1 MSGLAIVTGASAGLG
16 VGFAEALAKRGQP
29 LLLVARRA
37 DRLEQLA
44 QRLRAQVPV
53 ETLSVD
59 LGEHDGAQAV
69 IAHVAGRPVATL
81 INNAGAGVRGD
92 FATIDRARQSAIVR
106 LNCIALMDLCHGV
119 LPGMIA
125 AKSGGILNIASTAA
139 FQPGPWMAVYYATK
153 AFVLSFS
160 EALHEEVRDQGV
172 RVAALC
178 PGPTHTEFA
187 GVAGM
192 TDMAMFARMASGPDA
207 VVRDGL
213 AALDANQAVKI
224 SGAMNTILAE
234 TVRLTP
240 RGLAR
245 RIAGGLQKARQA

>member
-69 IAHVAGRPVATL
+69 IAHV
-81 INNAGAGVRGD
+81 
-92 FATIDRARQSAIVR
+92 R

-160 EALHEEVRDQGV
+160 EALHEEVRGHGV
-172 RVAALC
+172 RVSALC
-178 PGPTHTEFA
+178 PGPVNTEFA
-187 GVAGM
+187 GIAGM
-192 TDMAMFARMASGPDA
+192 TDMAAFKQMASGPDA

-213 AALDANQAVKI
+213 AALDANEAVKI
-224 SGAMNTILAE
+224 SGTLNAVLAN
-234 TVRLTP
+234 TVRFPP

-245 RIAGGLQKARQA
+245 RIAGGLQKARQG